1 MAEESSGTPPGPRIC
16 TGMKAFLRPL
26 LRYLLL
32 LCVLL
37 NLGDAPYIDE
47 QMAEMGEDAVF
58 VLTADTS
65 AEASKASLQH
75 PAKAKRSIYDN
86 LLANVALPT
95 QEQMPL
101 AFGEPEGS
109 IPVLAL
115 GHPPSG
121 PPSSIDKPPR
131 TELAA

>member
-1 MAEESSGTPPGPRIC
+1 
-16 TGMKAFLRPL
+16 MKTFLRPL

-37 NLGDAPYIDE
+37 NLGDAPYVDE
-47 QMAEMGEDAVF
+47 QMAEMGRDAVL
-58 VLTADTS
+58 VLGTDTAAD
-65 AEASKASLQH
+65 ASKASLHH
-75 PAKAKRSIYDN
+75 PAKLKRSIYDN

-95 QEQMPL
+95 QEPVLL
-101 AFGEPEGS
+101 ACGEPAGD
-109 IPVLAL
+109 IPAMVLR
-115 GHPPSG
+115 HPPSG

>member
-1 MAEESSGTPPGPRIC
+1 
-16 TGMKAFLRPL
+16 MKTFLRPL
-26 LRYLLL
+26 LKYLLL

-37 NLGDAPYIDE
+37 NLGDAPYVDE

-58 VLTADTS
+58 VLAADTS
-65 AEASKASLQH
+65 VDASKASLQH
-75 PAKAKRSIYDN
+75 TAKAKRSIYDN
-86 LLANVALPT
+86 LLANVALPA
-95 QEQMPL
+95 QEQVPL
-101 AFGEPEGS
+101 AFGEPDGA
-109 IPVLAL
+109 IPAMAL

>member
-1 MAEESSGTPPGPRIC
+1 
-16 TGMKAFLRPL
+16 MKALLRPL

-37 NLGDAPYIDE
+37 NLGDAPYVDE
-47 QMAEMGEDAVF
+47 QMAEMGQDAVF
-58 VLTADTS
+58 VIGALAADT
-65 AEASKASLQH
+65 AADASKASTNP

-95 QEQMPL
+95 QEQTPL
-101 AFGEPEGS
+101 AFGEPDDV
-109 IPVLAL
+109 IPAMAL